1 MKLCKDCKHCIPF
14 TLSSGGFE
22 WNLARCKKAITR
34 TNLVSGEI
42 EYSFCEIQRE
52 DDILKHAGPRCGV
65 DAVNFEPKETL
76 TH

>member
-14 TLSSGGFE
+14 PLSNGGFD
-22 WNLARCKKAITR
+22 WNLARCRKAITR

-42 EYSFCEIQRE
+42 EYSFCEIQRDNIIRE
-52 DDILKHAGPRCGV
+52 GDPRCGV